1 MIWIDHK
8 MKILVTGA
16 NGMVGRCLQDIVA
29 THDQTFKNWIWL
41 AGRHSCDL
49 TKLSE
54 VENLFHVHKPDIVIH
69 LAAAVGGLYLN
80 QQQNAKML
88 RDNVMINTNVVDCC
102 HRYGVPKALFIL
114 SSCIFPAEPSHF
126 PMTEDMIDE
135 GRPHPS
141 NEGYAYAKR
150 LMWSMVKHY
159 RQDYGLDY
167 HCLIPV
173 NLYGP
178 YDNFNPHTGHVIP
191 GIIHRFHEK
200 DLTCWGTGQPLRQFL
215 YAPDFAKVIYTIIN
229 ESTTRFSG
237 DMICAGVEVSVWE
250 LCINLACIMGYQSDA
265 LRNDTRY
272 ADGCMKKNVSDA
284 LFRRLYPELA
294 RNMVPLGEGLK
305 RTYAWYLDNQTQ

>member
-1 MIWIDHK
+1 
-8 MKILVTGA
+8 MKVLVTGA
-16 NGMVGRCLQDIVA
+16 NGMVGRCLQDLVA
-29 THDQTFKNWIWL
+29 SYDQTFKQWIWIQ
-41 AGRHSCDL
+41 GRSANGCDL
-49 TKLSE
+49 TILNK
-54 VENLFHVHKPDIVIH
+54 VEDLFRIHRPDVVVH

-88 RDNVMINTNVVDCC
+88 RDNVMMNTNVVDCC
-102 HRYGVPKALFIL
+102 HRFGVPKALFIL
-114 SSCIFPAEPSHF
+114 SSCIFPANPSHF

-150 LMWSMVKHY
+150 MLWSMVKHY

-178 YDNFNPHTGHVIP
+178 YDNFNPQAGHVIP
-191 GIIHRFHEK
+191 GMMHRFHEGK

-229 ESTTRFSG
+229 EDPRFSS
-237 DMICAGVEVSVWE
+237 DMICAGNEVSIWE
-250 LCINLACIMGYQSDA
+250 MCIILAEITGNDPGTV
-265 LRNDTRY
+265 RNDTQY
-272 ADGCMKKNVSDA
+272 ADGCMQKTVSDT
-284 LFRRLYPELA
+284 LLRRHYPELA
-294 RNMVPLGEGLK
+294 RNLVPLREGLK
-305 RTYAWYLDNQTQ
+305 RTYKWYLDHLDQIR